1 MLAAILVAILI
12 ISFFDLRK
20 IIEEKQPNAFATFV
34 VLAIGTIIYGYYY
47 STHVYTASIIGTI
60 LNLFNVK

>member
-1 MLAAILVAILI
+1 MLATILVAVLI

-20 IIEEKQPNAFATFV
+20 IIEEKQPKAFATFL

-47 STHVYTASIIGTI
+47 STHVYTASVIGTI
-60 LNLFNVK
+60 FNLFNID